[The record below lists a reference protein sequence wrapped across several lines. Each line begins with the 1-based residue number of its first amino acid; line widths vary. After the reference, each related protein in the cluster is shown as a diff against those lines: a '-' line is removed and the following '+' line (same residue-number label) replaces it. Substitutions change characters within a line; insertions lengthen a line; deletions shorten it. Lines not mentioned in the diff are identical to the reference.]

1 MKPQFKKIDN
11 KKMVGISLRM
21 SLVNNRTPE
30 LWSGFMPRRNE
41 VKNRIG
47 PDFFSL
53 QVYDSNHF
61 DNFNP
66 NGEFDKWALVEADN
80 YDGIPTG
87 MQAFDLQSGQYAVFI
102 HKGANTNMDTFQYIF
117 TNWLPSSQYQLDD
130 RPHFEILGAKYKNND
145 PESEEEIRIPVKAKG

>member
-47 PDFFSL
+47 PNFFSL

-66 NGEFDKWALVEADN
+66 NGEFDKWALVEVDN

-145 PESEEEIRIPVKAKG
+145 PESEEEIWIPVKAKG

>member
-1 MKPQFKKIDN
+1 
-11 KKMVGISLRM
+11 MVGISLRM
-21 SLVNNRTPE
+21 SLFNNRTPE

-61 DNFNP
+61 DNFSP
-66 NGEFDKWALVEADN
+66 NGEFDKWALVEVDN

-145 PESEEEIRIPVKAKG
+145 PESEEEIWIPVKAKG